1 MKFFLSYLGMGID
14 KWRDVWY
21 IFCRYRLVGFM
32 RKTISTSL
40 EKGKLTRERI
50 VVAAA
55 ELFRKNG
62 FYNTS
67 VSQII
72 KAAGLTKGGFY
83 FHFRSKEELGDAVI
97 EYMKGFWVDN
107 VLEEIAKEKGALGKI
122 ERMFEIM
129 IKTHEGN
136 VFHGC
141 ALLAV
146 LTAET
151 MEVEQHF
158 SERLRKIYA
167 DWKDSIVEILQ
178 QGKQEG
184 LFKEWVNPD
193 SLALLIIGSMQGTT
207 MMAHLDPEHLDLSW
221 LFRNLRLLLLEGVAS

>member
-1 MKFFLSYLGMGID
+1 MTT
-14 KWRDVWY
+14 VP
-21 IFCRYRLVGFM
+21 
-32 RKTISTSL
+32 L
-40 EKGKLTRERI
+40 EKGKLTRDRI
-50 VVAAA
+50 VWTAA

-62 FYNTS
+62 FHNTS
-67 VSQII
+67 LSQIL
-72 KAAGLTKGGFY
+72 KAARLTKGGFY

-97 EYMKGFWVDN
+97 EYMREFWIHN
-107 VLEEIAKEKGALGKI
+107 VLEEVEKEKGALKKI

-146 LTAET
+146 LTAEM

-167 DWKDSIVEILQ
+167 NWKASIVEILG
-178 QGKQEG
+178 QGKREG
-184 LFKEWVNPD
+184 LFKESVNPD
-193 SLALLIIGSMQGTT
+193 SLALLIIGTLQGTT
-207 MMAHLDPEHLDLSW
+207 MMAHLDPEHIDLSW
-221 LFRNLRLLLLEGVAS
+221 LFRNLRSLLLEGVAS

>member
-1 MKFFLSYLGMGID
+1 MTT
-14 KWRDVWY
+14 VP
-21 IFCRYRLVGFM
+21 
-32 RKTISTSL
+32 L
-40 EKGKLTRERI
+40 EKGKLTRDRI
-50 VVAAA
+50 VWTAA

-62 FYNTS
+62 FHNTS
-67 VSQII
+67 LNQIL
-72 KAAGLTKGGFY
+72 KAARLTKGGFY

-97 EYMKGFWVDN
+97 EYMREFWIHN
-107 VLEEIAKEKGALGKI
+107 VLEDVEKEKGALKKI

-146 LTAET
+146 LTAEM

-167 DWKDSIVEILQ
+167 NWKASIVEILE
-178 QGKQEG
+178 QGKREG
-184 LFKEWVNPD
+184 LFKETVNAD
-193 SLALLIIGSMQGTT
+193 SLALLIIGSLQGTT
-207 MMAHLDPEHLDLSW
+207 MMAHLDPEHIDLSW
-221 LFRNLRLLLLEGVAS
+221 LFRNLRSLLLEGVAS